1 MRGVFVRVLHC
12 TDDKELVSTQ
22 RERVT
27 THQLSRNIRKS
38 LTHFFFF
45 RGRNFVLPPIDGFS
59 SRETPV
65 QHNGGRNSAVSNLF
79 LCYFIAF
86 SK

>member
-1 MRGVFVRVLHC
+1 MRGVSVRVLHC

-27 THQLSRNIRKS
+27 TPIVTKYTKKFNS
-38 LTHFFFF
+38 FFFF